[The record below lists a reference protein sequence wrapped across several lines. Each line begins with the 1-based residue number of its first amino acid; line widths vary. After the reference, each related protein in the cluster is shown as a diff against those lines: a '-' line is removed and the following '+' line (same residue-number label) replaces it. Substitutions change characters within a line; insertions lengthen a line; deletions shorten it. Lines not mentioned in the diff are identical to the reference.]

1 MEEKEI
7 EKTKRVNPFLEQY
20 KTPHET
26 VPFDKIK
33 LEDYEE
39 AFLEGIRRDDEQIE
53 KTINNPAE
61 PTFDNTIINVDDDKD
76 GYYDLLSRVST
87 VFFNLLSAE
96 TNDEMDA
103 LAQKMQPILTKHAND
118 VRLNKKLFERIKAVH
133 DNHRELPVEVDSLK
147 ATMQDPTINHY
158 KVIGLAGDWAT
169 TSELGDFNVEFVVPS
184 KAKDLLA
191 AMFGNDAVSDLT
203 KVTLKT
209 GDTDLDATTG
219 FTGVALEPK
228 KFKIQGTIA
237 IVDDNNALYRQIRF
251 SFRRHIPTYYQIPQD
266 LSMD

>member
-1 MEEKEI
+1 MKKIEELKDI
-7 EKTKRVNPFLEQY
+7 FVGPKTLLYAKAITDLS
-20 KTPHET
+20 KTT
-26 VPFDKIK
+26 LDIT
-33 LEDYEE
+33 
-39 AFLEGIRRDDEQIE
+39 A
-53 KTINNPAE
+53 
-61 PTFDNTIINVDDDKD
+61 
-76 GYYDLLSRVST
+76 DL
-87 VFFNLLSAE
+87 
-96 TNDEMDA
+96 
-103 LAQKMQPILTKHAND
+103 
-118 VRLNKKLFERIKAVH
+118 
-133 DNHRELPVEVDSLK
+133 ELPVEVDSLK

-237 IVDDNNALYRQIRF
+237 IVDDTKTNVMVITNIALYATLQWDETGTKPVAFKF
-251 SFRRHIPTYYQIPQD
+251 SGSIEGAGKKSIAWLTKVAGA
-266 LSMD
+266 

>member
-1 MEEKEI
+1 MKKIEELKDI
-7 EKTKRVNPFLEQY
+7 FVGPKTLLYAKAITDLS
-20 KTPHET
+20 KTT
-26 VPFDKIK
+26 LDIT
-33 LEDYEE
+33 
-39 AFLEGIRRDDEQIE
+39 A
-53 KTINNPAE
+53 
-61 PTFDNTIINVDDDKD
+61 
-76 GYYDLLSRVST
+76 DL
-87 VFFNLLSAE
+87 
-96 TNDEMDA
+96 
-103 LAQKMQPILTKHAND
+103 
-118 VRLNKKLFERIKAVH
+118 
-133 DNHRELPVEVDSLK
+133 ELPVEVDSLK

-237 IVDDNNALYRQIRF
+237 IVDDTKTNVMVITNIALYATLQWDETGTKPVAFKF
-251 SFRRHIPTYYQIPQD
+251 SGSIEGAGKKSIAWLTKAVGA
-266 LSMD
+266 

>member
-1 MEEKEI
+1 MKKIEELKDI
-7 EKTKRVNPFLEQY
+7 FVGPKTLLYAKAITDFS
-20 KTPHET
+20 KTT
-26 VPFDKIK
+26 LDIT
-33 LEDYEE
+33 
-39 AFLEGIRRDDEQIE
+39 A
-53 KTINNPAE
+53 
-61 PTFDNTIINVDDDKD
+61 
-76 GYYDLLSRVST
+76 DL
-87 VFFNLLSAE
+87 
-96 TNDEMDA
+96 
-103 LAQKMQPILTKHAND
+103 
-118 VRLNKKLFERIKAVH
+118 
-133 DNHRELPVEVDSLK
+133 ELPVEVDSLK

-237 IVDDNNALYRQIRF
+237 IVDDTKTNVMVITNIALYATLQWDETGTKPVAFKF
-251 SFRRHIPTYYQIPQD
+251 SGSIEGAGKKSIAWLTKAAGA
-266 LSMD
+266 

>member
-1 MEEKEI
+1 MAMKKIEELKDI
-7 EKTKRVNPFLEQY
+7 FVGPKTLLY
-20 KTPHET
+20 
-26 VPFDKIK
+26 
-33 LEDYEE
+33 
-39 AFLEGIRRDDEQIE
+39 A
-53 KTINNPAE
+53 KTI
-61 PTFDNTIINVDDDKD
+61 TD
-76 GYYDLLSRVST
+76 LSRT
-87 VFFNLLSAE
+87 TLDITADL
-96 TNDEMDA
+96 
-103 LAQKMQPILTKHAND
+103 
-118 VRLNKKLFERIKAVH
+118 
-133 DNHRELPVEVDSLK
+133 ELPVEVDSLK

-237 IVDDNNALYRQIRF
+237 IVDDTKTNVMVITNIALYATLQWDDTGTKPVAFKF
-251 SFRRHIPTYYQIPQD
+251 SGSIEGAGKKSIAWLTKA
-266 LSMD
+266 SAA

>member
-1 MEEKEI
+1 MKKIEELKDI
-7 EKTKRVNPFLEQY
+7 FVGPKTLLYAKAITDLS
-20 KTPHET
+20 KTT
-26 VPFDKIK
+26 LDIT
-33 LEDYEE
+33 
-39 AFLEGIRRDDEQIE
+39 A
-53 KTINNPAE
+53 
-61 PTFDNTIINVDDDKD
+61 
-76 GYYDLLSRVST
+76 DL
-87 VFFNLLSAE
+87 
-96 TNDEMDA
+96 
-103 LAQKMQPILTKHAND
+103 
-118 VRLNKKLFERIKAVH
+118 
-133 DNHRELPVEVDSLK
+133 ELPVEVDSLK

-237 IVDDNNALYRQIRF
+237 IVDDTKTNVMVITNIALYATLQWDDTGTKPVAFKF
-251 SFRRHIPTYYQIPQD
+251 SGSIEGAGKKSIAWLTKAAGA
-266 LSMD
+266 

>member
-1 MEEKEI
+1 MAMKKIEELKDI
-7 EKTKRVNPFLEQY
+7 FVGPKTLLYAKAI
-20 KTPHET
+20 T
-26 VPFDKIK
+26 D
-33 LEDYEE
+33 
-39 AFLEGIRRDDEQIE
+39 
-53 KTINNPAE
+53 
-61 PTFDNTIINVDDDKD
+61 
-76 GYYDLLSRVST
+76 LSRT
-87 VFFNLLSAE
+87 TLDITADL
-96 TNDEMDA
+96 
-103 LAQKMQPILTKHAND
+103 
-118 VRLNKKLFERIKAVH
+118 
-133 DNHRELPVEVDSLK
+133 ELPVEVDSLK

-237 IVDDNNALYRQIRF
+237 IVDDTKTNVMVITNIALYATLQWDETGTKPVAFKF
-251 SFRRHIPTYYQIPQD
+251 SGSIEGAGKKSIAW
-266 LSMD
+266 LSKAAA

>member
-1 MEEKEI
+1 MKKIEELKDI
-7 EKTKRVNPFLEQY
+7 FVGPKTLLYAKAITDLS
-20 KTPHET
+20 KTT
-26 VPFDKIK
+26 LDIT
-33 LEDYEE
+33 
-39 AFLEGIRRDDEQIE
+39 A
-53 KTINNPAE
+53 
-61 PTFDNTIINVDDDKD
+61 
-76 GYYDLLSRVST
+76 DL
-87 VFFNLLSAE
+87 
-96 TNDEMDA
+96 
-103 LAQKMQPILTKHAND
+103 
-118 VRLNKKLFERIKAVH
+118 
-133 DNHRELPVEVDSLK
+133 ELPVEVDSLK

-209 GDTDLDATTG
+209 GDTDLDATSG

-237 IVDDNNALYRQIRF
+237 IVDDTKTNVMVITNIALYATLQWDDTGTKPVAFKF
-251 SFRRHIPTYYQIPQD
+251 SGSIEGAGKKSIAWLTKAAA
-266 LSMD
+266 

>member
-1 MEEKEI
+1 MALKKIDELKDI
-7 EKTKRVNPFLEQY
+7 FVGPKTLLYAKAITDLS
-20 KTPHET
+20 KTT
-26 VPFDKIK
+26 LDIT
-33 LEDYEE
+33 
-39 AFLEGIRRDDEQIE
+39 A
-53 KTINNPAE
+53 
-61 PTFDNTIINVDDDKD
+61 
-76 GYYDLLSRVST
+76 DL
-87 VFFNLLSAE
+87 
-96 TNDEMDA
+96 
-103 LAQKMQPILTKHAND
+103 
-118 VRLNKKLFERIKAVH
+118 
-133 DNHRELPVEVDSLK
+133 ELPVEVDSLK

-237 IVDDNNALYRQIRF
+237 IVDDTKTNVMVITNIALYATLQWDETGTKPVAFKF
-251 SFRRHIPTYYQIPQD
+251 SGSIEGAGKKSIAWLTKAAGA
-266 LSMD
+266 

>member
-1 MEEKEI
+1 MAMKKIEELKDI
-7 EKTKRVNPFLEQY
+7 FVGPKTLLYAKAITDLS
-20 KTPHET
+20 KTT
-26 VPFDKIK
+26 LDIT
-33 LEDYEE
+33 
-39 AFLEGIRRDDEQIE
+39 A
-53 KTINNPAE
+53 
-61 PTFDNTIINVDDDKD
+61 
-76 GYYDLLSRVST
+76 DL
-87 VFFNLLSAE
+87 
-96 TNDEMDA
+96 
-103 LAQKMQPILTKHAND
+103 
-118 VRLNKKLFERIKAVH
+118 
-133 DNHRELPVEVDSLK
+133 ELPVEVDSLK

-191 AMFGNDAVSDLT
+191 AMFGNDAVSELT

-237 IVDDNNALYRQIRF
+237 IVDDTKKNVMIITNIALYATLQWDDTGTKPVAFKF
-251 SFRRHIPTYYQIPQD
+251 SGSIEGAGKKSIAWLTKA
-266 LSMD
+266 SAS